1 MNAWS
6 AKAIDQA
13 DQVDTRIRYRGTLGR
28 ADAITTATAA
38 ILEAANLHKT
48 ELDLQGVPASDLPE
62 ALGELNQLTSLSI
75 MGSEATALPGSIGN
89 LQQLEVL
96 QLAGNPKL
104 TKLPDLLVRL
114 VGLKRLVV
122 RETPLE
128 SLLRDIGNMTEL
140 REISLS
146 GGTYPTLPDSII
158 LLPLLETLRV
168 EGPRG
173 EGGLTRLPHNLGMLA
188 SLKTLEISQH
198 TSLFAL
204 PDSIWQLKNLVTLSV
219 KDCPMVMLPGRLDE
233 LQALQTLSLSGCD
246 KLVRL
251 PDSITSIHPWLTG
264 AQPERVHR
272 ADQPAAGDRP
282 VEKPQTPG
290 LVRLHLI
297 DRAALVPA

>member
-6 AKAIDQA
+6 AKATNQA
-13 DQVDTRIRYRGTLGR
+13 DRLDTHLSYEGS
-28 ADAITTATAA
+28 AKSDAITTATTAV
-38 ILEAANLHKT
+38 LEAANPHKT
-48 ELDLQGVPASDLPE
+48 ELILQGVPASDLPE
-62 ALGELNQLTSLSI
+62 ALGKLKHLKSLSI
-75 MGSEATALPGSIGN
+75 MGSEATALPDSIGD

-96 QLAGNPKL
+96 QLAGTPKL
-104 TKLPDLLVRL
+104 KELPARLVLL

-122 RETPLE
+122 HQTPLK
-128 SLLRDIGNMTEL
+128 SLLHDIGNMREL

-146 GGTYPTLPDSII
+146 RGTYPTLPDSITH
-158 LLPLLETLRV
+158 LPLLETLRV
-168 EGPRG
+168 EGPQG

-198 TSLFAL
+198 ARLFAL

-251 PDSITSIHPWLTG
+251 PGSITSIHGLRQLNLSGCTGLTSLPQEIG
-264 AQPERVHR
+264 KLYLCC
-272 ADQPAAGDRP
+272 P
-282 VEKPQTPG
+282 VE
-290 LVRLHLI
+290 
-297 DRAALVPA
+297 